1 MKLASA
7 KYSTFPATA
16 LRPEGWLKQ
25 QLRIQ
30 AEGLS
35 GNLDKI
41 WPDIRDSRWIGG
53 PCEGWERVPYWLDGF
68 TPLAWLLD
76 DEDLKARAKRY
87 IDGILERQKPD
98 DWNYQTMPVKMKPY
112 GCTNLRM
119 TELPKF

>member
-53 PCEGWERVPYWLDGF
+53 PL
-68 TPLAWLLD
+68 LAGRLHSPGV
-76 DEDLKARAKRY
+76 AA
-87 IDGILERQKPD
+87 G
-98 DWNYQTMPVKMKPY
+98 
-112 GCTNLRM
+112 
-119 TELPKF
+119 